1 MVVSTCGRSDSSEK
15 ATAPTRNTP
24 LCPSAAKSTAES
36 SAPNPNTKRMST
48 RLLTNQP
55 GRLSPSMFFSSL
67 VSVAKVAI
75 TIILG

>member
-1 MVVSTCGRSDSSEK
+1 MPVDRE
-15 ATAPTRNTP
+15 
-24 LCPSAAKSTAES
+24 STAES